1 MHNRGLC
8 FLLQLIP
15 YAVTLPETISIPA
28 FQSFTL
34 AILLFFAGQ
43 KIAEYWGVVRRYS
56 IPEPVVGG
64 FACALVV
71 GLIYY
76 TTGSKIEF
84 DLNVRDTLLLYFFAA
99 IGLRSDLLTL
109 KQGGKPL
116 LILLALATGFILLQN
131 LLGMGVAELFGLDSR
146 AGLMT
151 GSISLTG
158 GVGTTLA
165 WGPAFVEKLGI
176 HNAVELGMASNM
188 VGMIAACAIGGP
200 IASYLMR
207 RHAIHGSGARPLD
220 VGVPAQQLTVPLDYF
235 GVLRAWL
242 WLNMALMIGGIITP
256 LFHKVG
262 LQLPMFVGCLMGGI
276 LLRNTLGQWMLSRKR
291 RKLGL
296 FHWNSM
302 RQGLSMISDI
312 SLGMFLTMA
321 LMGLQLWALQGVMG
335 FVLTVLVLQ
344 VLMTICFALFVV
356 FRCMGRDY
364 EAAVISAG
372 FGGIALGSTATA
384 VANMTAVAH
393 RHGAAHRAFIVVPL
407 VCGFFVDIVN
417 ALIIQ
422 MLL

>member
-8 FLLQLIP
+8 FPLQLIP

-146 AGLMT
+146 AGL
-151 GSISLTG
+151 
-158 GVGTTLA
+158 
-165 WGPAFVEKLGI
+165 
-176 HNAVELGMASNM
+176 
-188 VGMIAACAIGGP
+188 
-200 IASYLMR
+200 
-207 RHAIHGSGARPLD
+207 
-220 VGVPAQQLTVPLDYF
+220 
-235 GVLRAWL
+235 
-242 WLNMALMIGGIITP
+242 
-256 LFHKVG
+256 
-262 LQLPMFVGCLMGGI
+262 
-276 LLRNTLGQWMLSRKR
+276 
-291 RKLGL
+291 
-296 FHWNSM
+296 
-302 RQGLSMISDI
+302 
-312 SLGMFLTMA
+312 
-321 LMGLQLWALQGVMG
+321 
-335 FVLTVLVLQ
+335 
-344 VLMTICFALFVV
+344 
-356 FRCMGRDY
+356 
-364 EAAVISAG
+364 
-372 FGGIALGSTATA
+372 
-384 VANMTAVAH
+384 
-393 RHGAAHRAFIVVPL
+393 
-407 VCGFFVDIVN
+407 
-417 ALIIQ
+417 
-422 MLL
+422 